1 MRKYP
6 TKVEVEG
13 KTIPLDTSFRTAL
26 RCMEVIEDDSINDQ
40 ERALAI
46 IYLLTDDIPKVD
58 LNKLLVVLEKYLQ
71 CGEKPKPTS
80 TKKDMD
86 FEQDEKF
93 IISSFMFDYGIDL
106 NKEDMHW
113 WRFVDLLNGLSSDCI
128 LSRVRDIR
136 TMDLSIYKDPKTKA
150 RILKARQQVALKIKH
165 TETEEE
171 KEHLAKFEEHF
182 KERTVSD
189 NELDDDDY
197 LLEE

>member
-6 TKVEVEG
+6 TKVEVDGE
-13 KTIPLDTSFRTAL
+13 IIQLDTSFRTAL
-26 RCMEVIEDDSINDQ
+26 RCMEVIDDDSINDE

-58 LNKLLVVLEKYLQ
+58 LNKLLRLLEKYLQ
-71 CGEKPKPTS
+71 CGEENPRHVAVQ
-80 TKKDMD
+80 KDMD
-86 FEQDEKF
+86 FKQDEKF

-106 NKEDMHW
+106 GKEDMHW

-136 TMDLSIYKDPKTKA
+136 TMDLSIYKDAKTRE

-165 TETEEE
+165 KETEEE
-171 KEHLAKFEEHF
+171 KEHLAKFEAHF
-182 KERTVSD
+182 NSNK
-189 NELDDDDY
+189 LDDDDY
-197 LLEE
+197 LLEEE

>member
-6 TKVEVEG
+6 TKVEVDG
-13 KTIPLDTSFRTAL
+13 KIIQLDTSFRTAL
-26 RCMEVIEDDSINDQ
+26 RCMEVMEDDNIGDE

-58 LNKLLVVLEKYLQ
+58 LNKLLTVLTKYLQ
-71 CGEKPKPTS
+71 CGEDNSRKVATQ
-80 TKKDMD
+80 KDMD

-136 TMDLSIYKDPKTKA
+136 TMDLSIYKDAKTRE

-165 TETEEE
+165 KETEEE
-171 KEHLAKFEEHF
+171 KEHLAKFEALF
-182 KERTVSD
+182 NNSNK
-189 NELDDDDY
+189 LDDDDY
-197 LLEE
+197 LLEEE